1 MITKLY
7 RFILSVFYSIFS
19 RFNPP
24 LPPFV
29 LSFLNPRHP
38 TYKQRTSHDCENV
51 AIINAL
57 QLKDKESYENIDR
70 ALFRLRWLGWFQD
83 PLYGNPWNVKAAV
96 EQLGYKVE
104 RIDPEELTLNDHA
117 ILLIHWYSWQ
127 ESHTR
132 HILYQHWIGYEGG
145 MFHMGNGEV
154 ISVRSLNRDKYD
166 SKFGEWCYRITNKS

>member
-1 MITKLY
+1 M
-7 RFILSVFYSIFS
+7 
-19 RFNPP
+19 
-24 LPPFV
+24 
-29 LSFLNPRHP
+29 
-38 TYKQRTSHDCENV
+38 
-51 AIINAL
+51 
-57 QLKDKESYENIDR
+57 QLKDKEAYGNIDKS
-70 ALFRLRWLGWFQD
+70 LFRLRWLGWFQD

-145 MFHMGNGEV
+145 MLHMGNGEV
-154 ISVRSLNRDKYD
+154 IATKSLSRDKYD
-166 SKFGEWCYRITNKS
+166 SPLGAWCYRMTKTS